1 MEFKPNLSL
10 PLKLRT
16 DYEVAETS
24 LYRYGAATKS
34 CDGSKQR
41 KSPTTL
47 VGSIRIRI
55 TDSSLTNSHCDGSM
69 ANLVRGPK
77 EADNTDDT
85 ASQRD
90 SEQPDGSTD

>member
-10 PLKLRT
+10 PLKPSYGLRSSGNKSPSIRSS
-16 DYEVAETS
+16 DD
-24 LYRYGAATKS
+24 S

-41 KSPTTL
+41 QKPYDVSRQRANSDY
-47 VGSIRIRI
+47 GFA
-55 TDSSLTNSHCDGSM
+55 LTNSHCDGSI

-90 SEQPDGSTD
+90 SEQLDGSTD